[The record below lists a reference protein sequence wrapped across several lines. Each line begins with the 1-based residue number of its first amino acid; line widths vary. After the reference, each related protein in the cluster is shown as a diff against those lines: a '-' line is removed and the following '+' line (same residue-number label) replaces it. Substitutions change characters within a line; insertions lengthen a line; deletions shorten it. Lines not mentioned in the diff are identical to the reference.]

1 MEHSTADRRRRTAL
15 YIAAW
20 AVAVLLLTLILYQA
34 LGLGTVRAQTVPAV
48 RSVEYSVAT
57 LDGYIFRDE
66 QVLLS
71 GNTGAAVYLVSDGAR
86 VSANTELCRV
96 YKTGSTEEYLAERR
110 RIEERM
116 ALLDDARQLGRSS
129 AGGLDRTQTALE
141 KSYSA
146 LMTALEQG
154 SLDTASLRRELLVAL
169 SARELVRGGS
179 LDDEYAELEQSLAAL
194 NSAYSGS
201 FDSLYSEAGSYFF
214 YGCDGYESR
223 FDVSSLNAVSADGL
237 RAMAAGEPEYSGDG
251 VPVGKLVKSYEWY
264 LALVAGEDVISNVK
278 VGGEYTVELEELEL
292 KMTVTRADA
301 DAGVLVL
308 SCGIMPDG
316 FDYARAQS
324 VRLILGSRQGYRVPL
339 EALYTREGFDGV
351 YVLSGSEV
359 IFRRV
364 TVLGRS
370 GGYALVAERDY
381 TTENYTEFLELN
393 DQIIVSLSDGKLYD
407 GRILD

>member
-48 RSVEYSVAT
+48 KSVEYSIAA

-66 QVLLS
+66 RVLFS
-71 GNTGAAVYLVSDGAR
+71 NNTGAAVYLVSDGAR

-96 YKTGSTEEYLAERR
+96 YTTGSTDEYLAERR
-110 RIEERM
+110 RIEARM
-116 ALLDDARQLGRSS
+116 ALLDDARQLGQSG
-129 AGGLDRTQTALE
+129 AGGLDRTQKALS
-141 KSYSA
+141 KSYDA
-146 LMTALEQG
+146 LMTVLETG
-154 SLDTASLRRELLVAL
+154 SLDTASLRRDLQVAL
-169 SARELVRGGS
+169 SARELIRGGS
-179 LDDEYAELEQSLAAL
+179 SDDEYTRLEQSLAAL

-214 YGCDGYESR
+214 YSCDGYESR
-223 FDVSSLNAVSADGL
+223 FDVSCLDTVSADGL
-237 RAMAAGEPEYSGDG
+237 RALASAAPSYEGAG
-251 VPVGKLVKSYEWY
+251 VPVGKLVNSYEWY
-264 LALVAGEDVISNVK
+264 LALVAGKDVISSVK
-278 VGGEYTVELEELEL
+278 VGGEYTVKLEELEL
-292 KMTVTRADA
+292 KMTVIRSDA

-308 SCGIMPDG
+308 GCGIMPAG
-316 FDYARAQS
+316 FDYARVQS

-339 EALYTREGFDGV
+339 EALHTREGFDGV

-364 TVLGRS
+364 TVLDRS

-393 DQIIVSLSDGKLYD
+393 DQIIVSLSDGKLYE